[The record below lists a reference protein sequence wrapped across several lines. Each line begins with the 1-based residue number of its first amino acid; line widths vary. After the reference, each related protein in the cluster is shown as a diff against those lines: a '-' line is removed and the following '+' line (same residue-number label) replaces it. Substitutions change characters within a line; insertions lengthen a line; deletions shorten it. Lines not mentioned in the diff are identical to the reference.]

1 MKKFDGLKRKK
12 LNNRIQRLVMLV
24 ITLAITAAFLCSC
37 TLPDYRTSNTDGNEK
52 IQVLCTDFP
61 QYDWARNIIGRTDKI
76 ELSMLF
82 KNGADAHS
90 YQPSANDIIRITH
103 SELLVYNG
111 GASDKS
117 IEDILDSSAQKTDRF
132 SCMNIVSDSILNE
145 DDLHIEHGHDHEHEH
160 EHEHQHSHEHHHN
173 DGESADN
180 EDYDES
186 DEHIWL
192 SIKRVQRICAALGEK
207 FAQIDPDNA
216 ETYRSN
222 ANIYCMILDALDG
235 EYTQTVNSA
244 KKNDIIV
251 ADRFPFL
258 YLAKDYGLNCH
269 AAFPG
274 CSAETEASFKTVVSL
289 ANELDELNLSYIV
302 TTDNPT
308 SETASA
314 VIKAS
319 GRTDVQTV
327 TLNSLQGVTDN
338 DISNGLTYIS
348 AMTQNLDVLKRVLN

>member
-1 MKKFDGLKRKK
+1 
-12 LNNRIQRLVMLV
+12 MLV
-24 ITLAITAAFLCSC
+24 ITLAISAAFLCSC

-145 DDLHIEHGHDHEHEH
+145 DDLHIEHDHEHEH
-160 EHEHQHSHEHHHN
+160 EHEHELEHQHSHEHHHN

-216 ETYRSN
+216 ETYRTN

>member
-1 MKKFDGLKRKK
+1 
-12 LNNRIQRLVMLV
+12 ML
-24 ITLAITAAFLCSC
+24 I
-37 TLPDYRTSNTDGNEK
+37 
-52 IQVLCTDFP
+52 
-61 QYDWARNIIGRTDKI
+61 
-76 ELSMLF
+76 
-82 KNGADAHS
+82 
-90 YQPSANDIIRITH
+90 
-103 SELLVYNG
+103 YNG
-111 GASDKS
+111 GASDES

-145 DDLHIEHGHDHEHEH
+145 DDLNIESDSHGHEHK
-160 EHEHQHSHEHHHN
+160 HSHEHHHN
-173 DGESADN
+173 EGESADN

-216 ETYRSN
+216 ETYRTN

-244 KKNDIIV
+244 KNNNIIV

-274 CSAETEASFKTVVSL
+274 CSAETKASFKTVVSL

>member
-1 MKKFDGLKRKK
+1 
-12 LNNRIQRLVMLV
+12 
-24 ITLAITAAFLCSC
+24 
-37 TLPDYRTSNTDGNEK
+37 
-52 IQVLCTDFP
+52 
-61 QYDWARNIIGRTDKI
+61 
-76 ELSMLF
+76 
-82 KNGADAHS
+82 
-90 YQPSANDIIRITH
+90 
-103 SELLVYNG
+103 
-111 GASDKS
+111 
-117 IEDILDSSAQKTDRF
+117 
-132 SCMNIVSDSILNE
+132 
-145 DDLHIEHGHDHEHEH
+145 
-160 EHEHQHSHEHHHN
+160 
-173 DGESADN
+173 
-180 EDYDES
+180 
-186 DEHIWL
+186 
-192 SIKRVQRICAALGEK
+192 
-207 FAQIDPDNA
+207 
-216 ETYRSN
+216 
-222 ANIYCMILDALDG
+222 MILGALDG

-244 KKNDIIV
+244 NKNDIIV

-308 SETASA
+308 SKTASA

>member
-1 MKKFDGLKRKK
+1 MRKFYRLKCKK

-37 TLPDYRTSNTDGNEK
+37 TLPDYRTSDTDGNGK

-103 SELLVYNG
+103 SALLIYNG
-111 GASDKS
+111 GASDES

-145 DDLHIEHGHDHEHEH
+145 DDLNIESDSHGHEHK
-160 EHEHQHSHEHHHN
+160 HSHEHHHN
-173 DGESADN
+173 EDESADN
-180 EDYDES
+180 KDYDES

-216 ETYRSN
+216 ETYRTN

-244 KKNDIIV
+244 KNNNIIV

>member
-1 MKKFDGLKRKK
+1 MRKFYRLKCKK
-12 LNNRIQRLVMLV
+12 LNNRIQHLVMLV

-37 TLPDYRTSNTDGNEK
+37 TLPDYRTSDTDGNGK

-103 SELLVYNG
+103 SELLIYNG

-145 DDLHIEHGHDHEHEH
+145 DDLHIEHGHDHEHEL
-160 EHEHQHSHEHHHN
+160 EHQHSHEHHHN

-216 ETYRSN
+216 ETYRTN

-244 KKNDIIV
+244 KNNNIIV

>member
-1 MKKFDGLKRKK
+1 MEKFDRLKRKK
-12 LNNRIQRLVMLV
+12 LNNRIQRLVMIV
-24 ITLAITAAFLCSC
+24 ITLAISAAFLCSC

-103 SELLVYNG
+103 SELLIYNG

-145 DDLHIEHGHDHEHEH
+145 DDLHIEHEHEHDH